1 MKKTATVLVSTIL
14 LGVFISINSEDK
26 AKSSYKQDNEQ
37 LLPTSLNA
45 LYPPVTNTPVF
56 LFEMIEM
63 GNSLN
68 ATGINFFEADYQNMQ
83 GSFSRFKTVYTG
95 FSGLIPEW
103 KDYFPQKEVDELELA
118 LNSKEMEKVGL
129 AFENMGKV
137 CQTCHAANMTRVQHK
152 FAWGNFSDISLTDP
166 VNGKENTFSEIMHIM
181 TISYD
186 GIITDLIEGQL
197 EYSRKHFTDFNTR
210 FEAMSETCIVCHD
223 SERKY
228 YVDNNIQNMIKAIGE
243 EISKEKPEVERIKDL
258 AKGIG
263 YESCYKCHLVH
274 TPAAFSQSKFNAS
287 EKPEV
292 NK

>member
-1 MKKTATVLVSTIL
+1 MKKTATVLVSIIL
-14 LGVFISINSEDK
+14 FWAFVSNNSEDK
-26 AKSSYKQDNEQ
+26 ARISDKQNNEQ

-45 LYPPVTNTPVF
+45 LYPPVTNAPVF
-56 LFEMIEM
+56 LFKMIEM

-68 ATGINFFEADYQNMQ
+68 ATGINFFEADHENMQ
-83 GSFSRFKTVYTG
+83 VSFNRFKTVYIE
-95 FSGLIPEW
+95 FLGLVPEW
-103 KDYFPQKEVDELELA
+103 EDYFSLKEVDELELA

-137 CQTCHAANMTRVQHK
+137 CHTCHAANITRVQHK

-166 VNGKENTFSEIMHIM
+166 VNGKENSFSEIMHIM

-186 GIITDLIEGQL
+186 GITTDLIEGQL

-210 FEAMSETCIVCHD
+210 FEAMSETCIACHD

-243 EISKEKPEVERIKDL
+243 EIAKEKPEVERIKDL
-258 AKGIG
+258 TKGIG

-274 TPAAFSQSKFNAS
+274 TPAAFSQSKFNAL
-287 EKPEV
+287 EKLEV